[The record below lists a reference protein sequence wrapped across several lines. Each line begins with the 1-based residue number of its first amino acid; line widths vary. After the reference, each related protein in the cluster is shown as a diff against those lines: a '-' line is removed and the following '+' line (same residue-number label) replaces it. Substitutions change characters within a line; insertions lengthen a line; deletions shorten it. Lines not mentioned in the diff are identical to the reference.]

1 MADLNY
7 GGAAS
12 GAIAGAGIGSAIP
25 VIGTGVGAA
34 VGGLAGLFSKR
45 RKPSKPQQIDIT
57 KELAMIGELYNQA
70 RTQQQEL
77 GARQLA
83 QGLTQTSESLA
94 GRGIYRSP
102 VSQRA
107 IGDTR
112 KTYAMALSDALA
124 RLSAEEM
131 AKRIELSSAAK
142 QYNANQ
148 VAEYNRMKD
157 AISAQNR
164 AALTS
169 GITSLGA
176 GLLMRNYMPTTPSAT
191 QNISAGVP
199 MSESPF
205 AGQQSIAQML
215 AGNNPNL
222 RLLGGGY

>member
-25 VIGTGVGAA
+25 VIGTGIGAA
-34 VGGLAGLFSKR
+34 VGGLAGLFTKKAKR
-45 RKPSKPQQIDIT
+45 PKPQQIDISQ
-57 KELAMIGELYNQA
+57 ELAMISELYGQA

-107 IGDTR
+107 LGETR

-124 RLSAEEM
+124 RLSSEEM
-131 AKRIELSSAAK
+131 AKRAELSAAAK
-142 QYNANQ
+142 QFNANALNQ
-148 VAEYNRMKD
+148 
-157 AISAQNR
+157 SAQQRYAESMANR
-164 AALTS
+164 TALTS
-169 GITSLGA
+169 GLTSLGA
-176 GLLMRNYMPTTPSAT
+176 GLLMRNYGGGVRPTTTATSAPVT
-191 QNISAGVP
+191 MGQND
-199 MSESPF
+199 PF
-205 AGQQSIAQML
+205 AGQQEMAR
-215 AGNNPNL
+215 
-222 RLLGGGY
+222 RLMEMGTRF